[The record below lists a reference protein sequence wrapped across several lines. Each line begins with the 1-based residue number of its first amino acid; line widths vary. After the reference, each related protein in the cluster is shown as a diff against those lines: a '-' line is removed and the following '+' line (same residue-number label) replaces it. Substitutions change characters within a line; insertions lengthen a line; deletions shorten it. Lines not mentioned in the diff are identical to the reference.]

1 MTKLSQKNESPKL
14 SFANP
19 FDAVFEQV
27 KDAGVNVVSER
38 IAQKATEMYKDKP
51 FGLEYKNTY
60 TVTNLVAG
68 VSGIV
73 SFASALFAL
82 QTVLF
87 WIVGYCVSWV
97 GSLILCALIEVLKT
111 QIWGKTAKN
120 YNVYKR
126 VSMLGVSTLFGLH
139 VLSLV
144 SSGYGA
150 YIIPSQFVAPPPPV
164 LDSVAAKAS
173 RTVLGE
179 AENLDAQILG
189 IDAQITK
196 FSAVLIKP
204 NGQKSSSTAKEITN
218 LNAQKS
224 ELQAQKKDAILRVE
238 QMRKEQKE
246 QSEKIGLETKGEVLT
261 LQYIAV
267 GVAVLFELLYILC
280 TLFGFYYMFRVYVD
294 SVVSPSETNETIQKP
309 NELVKNDFSSDIS
322 SDISSDF
329 SSDFSKEQ
337 SPHIAPPANAK
348 PQKIGFKFYDKESI
362 KGEVVLPVCMN
373 CEAEFLPKHHK
384 QKYCC
389 ADCKNDFWEQKT
401 GKKLPK
407 YKYGQG

>member
-87 WIVGYCVSWV
+87 WIVGYYVSWL

-164 LDSVAAKAS
+164 LDSIATKAS
-173 RTVLGE
+173 QTVLGE
-179 AENLDAQILG
+179 AENLDAQMLG

-196 FSAVLIKP
+196 LSAVLIKP

-294 SVVSPSETNETIQKP
+294 SVVSPSETNENREKVSKKQNKTTI
-309 NELVKNDFSSDIS
+309 NDNREGENTAHS
-322 SDISSDF
+322 
-329 SSDFSKEQ
+329 
-337 SPHIAPPANAK
+337 APAQPTQPA
-348 PQKIGFKFYDKESI
+348 QIGFKFYDTNGGLI
-362 KGEVVLPVCMN
+362 LPKCAN
-373 CEAEFLPKHHK
+373 CETEFLPKHHK
-384 QKYCC
+384 QKFCTDNC
-389 ADCKNDFWEQKT
+389 RFKNWEQKN
-401 GKKLPK
+401 GKALPK
-407 YKYGQG
+407 YKPK

>member
-51 FGLEYKNTY
+51 FSLEYKNTY

-87 WIVGYCVSWV
+87 WIVGYYVSWV

-164 LDSVAAKAS
+164 LDSIATKAS
-173 RTVLGE
+173 QTVLGE

-196 FSAVLIKP
+196 LSAVLIKP

-294 SVVSPSETNETIQKP
+294 SVVSPSETNENRKETNDLVNVSNDLDSQPYENRKKT
-309 NELVKNDFSSDIS
+309 NENR
-322 SDISSDF
+322 
-329 SSDFSKEQ
+329 KEVPHVAPFANE
-337 SPHIAPPANAK
+337 SPK
-348 PQKIGFKFYDKESI
+348 KIGFKFYDTNGGLI
-362 KGEVVLPVCMN
+362 LPKCAN
-373 CEAEFLPKHHK
+373 CETEFLPKHHK
-384 QKYCC
+384 QKFCTDNC
-389 ADCKNDFWEQKT
+389 RFKNWEQKN
-401 GKKLPK
+401 GKALPK
-407 YKYGQG
+407 YKPK

>member
-51 FGLEYKNTY
+51 FGLEYKSTY

-68 VSGIV
+68 VSGVV

-87 WIVGYCVSWV
+87 WIVGYYVSWL

-139 VLSLV
+139 ILSLV

-150 YIIPSQFVAPPPPV
+150 YIIPSQFVAPPAPV

-173 RTVLGE
+173 QTVLGE

-294 SVVSPSETNETIQKP
+294 TIETNDNRKET
-309 NELVKNDFSSDIS
+309 NDLVINSNDNRKEANQNLTNTYDNRKETN
-322 SDISSDF
+322 DNR
-329 SSDFSKEQ
+329 KEQ
-337 SPHIAPPANAK
+337 TPHPAPPANK
-348 PQKIGFKFYDKESI
+348 NPSKIGFKFYDTNGGLI
-362 KGEVVLPVCMN
+362 LPKCAN
-373 CEAEFLPKHHK
+373 CETDFIPKHHK
-384 QKYCC
+384 QKYCTDNC
-389 ADCKNDFWEQKT
+389 RVQNWEQKT
-401 GKKLPK
+401 GKTLPK
-407 YKYGQG
+407 YKQG